1 MINFLLGGYR
11 PDPNNPDANCNHS
24 SHKPYQTTHPY
35 PTQSSTTHST
45 TRKTTKTSTTRP
57 QTAPTTYRPTP
68 TTYRPTPTRPNTY
81 PTRPSSTPNPTGS
94 QGGNIGVQPPST
106 RPPQFTPNPGVFVP
120 GNHQPLFFIPFP
132 FALAPTCPCYYM
144 HSHNSNFS
152 SQFPHGNI
160 NAQWQ
165 SQINQQQPQYAIGL
179 IPVLFVPHCMPSSNY
194 SNDIPGQYL
203 QVPYPCAQCNYL
215 QNHRDGRE
223 LFNENSN
230 EVFSSSDSFKQ
241 VLAQA
246 GVNSLDTF
254 FVRSPP
260 RRMRMKKIKRVQNN
274 PEQKENE
281 TEESTS
287 T

>member
-1 MINFLLGGYR
+1 
-11 PDPNNPDANCNHS
+11 
-24 SHKPYQTTHPY
+24 
-35 PTQSSTTHST
+35 
-45 TRKTTKTSTTRP
+45 
-57 QTAPTTYRPTP
+57 
-68 TTYRPTPTRPNTY
+68 
-81 PTRPSSTPNPTGS
+81 
-94 QGGNIGVQPPST
+94 
-106 RPPQFTPNPGVFVP
+106 
-120 GNHQPLFFIPFP
+120 
-132 FALAPTCPCYYM
+132 M

-152 SQFPHGNI
+152 SQFPHGNV

-165 SQINQQQPQYAIGL
+165 SQNNQQQPQYAIGL

-203 QVPYPCAQCNYL
+203 QVPYPCAQCNYF
-215 QNHRDGRE
+215 QNNRDGRE